1 MMTNEEAIRILDP
14 KTTREA
20 LVEIEYYAGFNGQRA
35 VMEAVNEACIMGAE
49 ALKRQEAVLKW
60 LRKEASLYVTAEDDY
75 HKGIRAGIRY
85 AIDVL
90 TNYHFDDNDKVKA
103 GEHHD

>member
-1 MMTNEEAIRILDP
+1 MKNEEAIRILDP
-14 KTTREA
+14 ATTREA
-20 LVEIEYYAGFNGQRA
+20 LVEIEYHAGFNGQRA
-35 VMEAVNEACIMGAE
+35 VIEAVNEACVMGAE
-49 ALKRQEAVLKW
+49 ALQRQEAVLKW

-90 TNYHFDDNDKVKA
+90 ANYHFDDNDKARA